1 MAHDVFI
8 SYSHH
13 DKAAADAVCA
23 NLEQHQIR
31 CWIAPRD
38 VVPGAEW
45 AGSIIHAL
53 ENTRVMILV
62 FSSKANDSP
71 QIRKEVERAV
81 NKGII
86 VLPLRIENVVP
97 TQALEYFTS
106 DLHWLDAF
114 TPPLENHL
122 HHLADTV
129 KMLLEQKETGEFHEK
144 YHLVG
149 RGTVQE
155 PAKGSA
161 TTTTRGAGENF
172 SSRGLAA
179 ISWKVIVPAVM
190 TVGVLVV
197 SGYFYFHRTYKL
209 TDKDTI
215 VLADFTNKAG
225 DPVFDGTL
233 RQGLVVQ
240 LEQSPFL
247 SLLSDRRIQQTLQMM
262 GQPADAPLTPEI
274 ARELCQRTESAA
286 VLDGSIAKLGSQFVL
301 GLQAGNCR
309 TGDVLAAE
317 QVTAE
322 AKEHVLKALGEAAA
336 KLRGKLGESLTTV
349 QKFDTPLE
357 QASTPSLE
365 ALQAYS
371 LGWKTRVG
379 KGDDAAAV
387 PLLQRAIGLD
397 PNFAMAYAALG
408 ASYFNL
414 GEASLGA
421 ENTKKAYDLR
431 ERVSDREKFYIESHY
446 HFIVTGDLE
455 KARQV
460 YELWAQTYPRDWLP
474 PDNLG
479 GIYRMLGQYDKRLA
493 ENRETLRLDASGVS
507 YAYLVYP
514 YLNLNRLKEAR
525 ATAEEA
531 QTKNLDSPLLHGAL
545 YLLAFLEND
554 AAGMQQQ
561 LAWSAG
567 KPGIEDVLLSY
578 EADTAAYS
586 GRLGKA
592 REFSHRAVASATGAE
607 EKETAAGYEAAASL
621 REALFGN
628 PTESRQRASAALA
641 LSSGRDVQYGAAL
654 ALALTGDT
662 SRAQALADDLEKH
675 SPQDTLA
682 QFNYL
687 PTIRAQLAI
696 SRNDSSKA
704 IDALQAATPYELG
717 SPVSGGGFSPAL
729 YPIYV
734 RGQSYLALHKGS
746 EAAAEFQK
754 ILDQPGVVLN
764 EPIGPLAHL
773 GLARAFVL
781 QGDTAKAKAAYQ
793 DFLTLWKDADP
804 GIPIFLAAKSEYA
817 KLK

>member
-1 MAHDVFI
+1 
-8 SYSHH
+8 
-13 DKAAADAVCA
+13 
-23 NLEQHQIR
+23 
-31 CWIAPRD
+31 
-38 VVPGAEW
+38 
-45 AGSIIHAL
+45 
-53 ENTRVMILV
+53 
-62 FSSKANDSP
+62 
-71 QIRKEVERAV
+71 
-81 NKGII
+81 
-86 VLPLRIENVVP
+86 
-97 TQALEYFTS
+97 
-106 DLHWLDAF
+106 
-114 TPPLENHL
+114 
-122 HHLADTV
+122 
-129 KMLLEQKETGEFHEK
+129 
-144 YHLVG
+144 
-149 RGTVQE
+149 
-155 PAKGSA
+155 
-161 TTTTRGAGENF
+161 
-172 SSRGLAA
+172 
-179 ISWKVIVPAVM
+179 
-190 TVGVLVV
+190 
-197 SGYFYFHRTYKL
+197 
-209 TDKDTI
+209 
-215 VLADFTNKAG
+215 
-225 DPVFDGTL
+225 
-233 RQGLVVQ
+233 
-240 LEQSPFL
+240 
-247 SLLSDRRIQQTLQMM
+247 
-262 GQPADAPLTPEI
+262 
-274 ARELCQRTESAA
+274 
-286 VLDGSIAKLGSQFVL
+286 
-301 GLQAGNCR
+301 
-309 TGDVLAAE
+309 
-317 QVTAE
+317 
-322 AKEHVLKALGEAAA
+322 
-336 KLRGKLGESLTTV
+336 
-349 QKFDTPLE
+349 
-357 QASTPSLE
+357 
-365 ALQAYS
+365 
-371 LGWKTRVG
+371 
-379 KGDDAAAV
+379 
-387 PLLQRAIGLD
+387 
-397 PNFAMAYAALG
+397 
-408 ASYFNL
+408 
-414 GEASLGA
+414 
-421 ENTKKAYDLR
+421 
-431 ERVSDREKFYIESHY
+431 VSDREKFYIESHY